1 MPKLNSEV
9 ASKVE
14 NAEDGFKPVDE
25 GVYTLRLLEDVDVKE
40 GAKGPYWKWTFE
52 IPEGLPL
59 AGRRFYTNTSLSD
72 AAYFKLKETF
82 AAFGVPTDT
91 DTEDLVGQKVK
102 ALVTITTI
110 QQGAR
115 KGELSNEISKLLPLD
130 FDESEIAAPAKVG
143 ASVSTSKSAKDDE
156 PLF

>member
-9 ASKVE
+9 ATKVE

-25 GVYTLRLLEDVDVKE
+25 GIYTLQLVEDVDVKE
-40 GAKGPYWKWTFE
+40 GKKGPYWKWTFV
-52 IPEGLPL
+52 IPEGMEH
-59 AGRRFYTNTSLSD
+59 AGRKFFTNTSLSD

-82 AAFGVPTDT
+82 TAFGVPTNT

-102 ALVTITTI
+102 ALITITTI
-110 QQGAR
+110 QGGAR
-115 KGELSNEISKLLPLD
+115 SGELGNEISKLLPLD
-130 FDESEIAAPAKVG
+130 TPDEDVKVPAG
-143 ASVSTSKSAKDDE
+143 AGAGVSTSKSAKDDE